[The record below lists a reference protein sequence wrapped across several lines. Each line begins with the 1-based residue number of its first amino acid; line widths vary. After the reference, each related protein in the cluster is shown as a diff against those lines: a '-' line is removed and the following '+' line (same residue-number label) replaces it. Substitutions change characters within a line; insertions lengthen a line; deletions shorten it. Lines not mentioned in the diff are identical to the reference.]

1 MSKRTTQRTFNASVE
16 DVDKK
21 WFVVD
26 AEGLVLGRLA
36 ANVARILRGKHKP
49 IFSPHMDNGDFVII
63 INADKVRLT
72 GKREEQKSYF
82 TYSGYPGGGKTRMF
96 KDLIKS
102 NPQYVIEHAVR
113 GMLPH
118 NRLGRRIIKK
128 LKVYSDAAHPHE
140 AQKPEALKF
149 DI

>member
-1 MSKRTTQRTFNASVE
+1 MSNRTTQRTFVAKDGDIEKN
-16 DVDKK
+16 

-49 IFSPHMDNGDFVII
+49 IFSPHLDTGDFVII

-82 TYSGYPGGGKTRMF
+82 SHSGYPGGTKVRMF

-102 NPQYVIEHAVR
+102 NPRFVVEHAVR

-118 NRLGRRIIKK
+118 NRLGRQQMKK
-128 LKVYSDAAHPHE
+128 LKVYAEDSHPHT
-140 AQKPEALKF
+140 AQKPEVLAF
-149 DI
+149 D